1 MKEEDNIEE
10 QEELFEHYH
19 YVVDKGQE
27 KLRIDKF
34 LMDRI
39 QIHPETKFSWR
50 HTMGTS

>member
-1 MKEEDNIEE
+1 MSQENQDIDE
-10 QEELFEHYH
+10 QGDELFEHYN

-39 QIHPETKFSWR
+39 PNTIR
-50 HTMGTS
+50 RR